1 MSQSLSSCTL
11 TVINQDACM
20 HAMHGIEH
28 AGFFSVPK
36 FDSLA
41 NYIFAGE
48 GYLGAIIFLRQQ
60 PRACMNACMHA
71 WNRACRPVLHPA
83 ARIHQVRRRRSGTP
97 AQRIM
102 RCERVSYDGMRAHM
116 GDMPHALRNMCNAC
130 MLMLSTTCPHVGCV
144 REVLMAHNQKSSAC
158 HVRTPAKS

>member
-1 MSQSLSSCTL
+1 MPWHAQTRGEPGGPRQSCDMYKSLSSCTL
-11 TVINQDACM
+11 NVINQDACM

-48 GYLGAIIFLRQQ
+48 RYLGAIIFLRQQ

-83 ARIHQVRRRRSGTP
+83 ARIHQVRRKNLGL
-97 AQRIM
+97 
-102 RCERVSYDGMRAHM
+102 
-116 GDMPHALRNMCNAC
+116 LRNASCDASGCRMVGCAHTWETCHMRSETCATRAC
-130 MLMLSTTCPHVGCV
+130 LCCPPHVRMLGV
-144 REVLMAHNQKSSAC
+144 
-158 HVRTPAKS
+158 